1 MGITGTNDLNSTS
14 ISYFNLIVFAW
25 AQKNWISCDGP
36 YQHQCTKWSNGYQ
49 LVDDSKAWV
58 VIALLNIEE
67 MNRSKFIFGWIWS
80 IFALF
85 IFLYFILKNNR
96 SYIFIINLHL
106 ILIMFIT
113 SNSTYFETR
122 SFLTSFFIIKGDFTF
137 IDRFIPLSNKLWLIY
152 EMIADDTQYEF
163 IWKSTV
169 INFIWI
175 EIFMLLF
182 CIVYYAY
189 KYFRFKEN
197 FKVVYV
203 RIITS
208 TLFDAIIILILPFEL
223 ISMNLEINYLLH
235 NFSIKQFFFLMI
247 QLTLTVFLSVSRWKH
262 RDKSLSK
269 DKYDLSFT
277 LLFLLQLLMI
287 TTIIANSVH
296 KLIFLLIYV
305 LLIQYMQD
313 KLAFSQIKLL
323 MLLEITNKVMII
335 ILISINLM
343 MEKGLFS
350 EIQQQGVLLI
360 TIGVSYMILIYA
372 ILLSWILK

>member
-14 ISYFNLIVFAW
+14 ISYFNLIVYTW
-25 AQKNWISCDGP
+25 AQKNWISCNGP
-36 YQHQCTKWSNGYQ
+36 YQHQCTKWSDGYE

-58 VIALLNIEE
+58 VIASLNIEE
-67 MNRSKFIFGWIWS
+67 MNRSKFIIGWIWS

-96 SYIFIINLHL
+96 SYIFISNLHL

-113 SNSTYFETR
+113 SNSTYFETK
-122 SFLTSFFIIKGDFTF
+122 SFLASFFIIKGDFIF
-137 IDRFIPLSNKLWLIY
+137 VDRFIPLSNKLWLIY
-152 EMIADDTQYEF
+152 EMIADDTQHEF

-208 TLFDAIIILILPFEL
+208 TLFNAIIVLILPFEL
-223 ISMNLEINYLLH
+223 ISMNLEIKFLLH
-235 NFSIKQFFFLMI
+235 SFSIKQFIFLMI
-247 QLTLTVFLSVSRWKH
+247 QLTLTIFLSVSRWKH

-277 LLFLLQLLMI
+277 LLFLLQLLMM

-323 MLLEITNKVMII
+323 MVLEITNKVMVI